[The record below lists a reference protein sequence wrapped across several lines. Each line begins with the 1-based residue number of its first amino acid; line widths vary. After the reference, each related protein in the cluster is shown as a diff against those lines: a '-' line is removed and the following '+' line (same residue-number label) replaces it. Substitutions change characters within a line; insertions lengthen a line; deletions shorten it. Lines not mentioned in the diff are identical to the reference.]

1 MSDKKVIKFDN
12 LPTRLPVFVTVVTML
27 AMDVWNFPMWA
38 KVGLWTLLAI
48 IWIGSVINI
57 WREKHINIF
66 EDEK

>member
-12 LPTRLPVFVTVVTML
+12 LPTRLPFSQTIILWL
-27 AMDVWNFPMWA
+27 AMDVWNLPMWA
-38 KVGLWTLLAI
+38 KGGLWTLLAL

-57 WREKHINIF
+57 CREKYINIF